1 MTFREKC
8 FAQQL
13 FPDQSSALKQE
24 AFTYLRELFFNLCL
38 RLACS
43 LALAFASI
51 HPCSMFDDV
60 L

>member
-24 AFTYLRELFFNLCL
+24 AFTYLRELFFNLC
-38 RLACS
+38 AY
-43 LALAFASI
+43 ALPAA
-51 HPCSMFDDV
+51 
-60 L
+60 